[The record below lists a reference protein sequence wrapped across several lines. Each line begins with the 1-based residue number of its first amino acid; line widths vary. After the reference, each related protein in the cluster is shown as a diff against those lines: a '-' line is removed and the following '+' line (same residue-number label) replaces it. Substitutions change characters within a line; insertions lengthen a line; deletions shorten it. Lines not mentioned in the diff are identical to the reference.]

1 MRKQNIKP
9 SNQTNLTLQASG
21 QELKTTPNINKNA
34 KTQPTDHFFIIG
46 HDLDQGA
53 SALRF
58 FTEQVEAT
66 LFVSGGIE
74 RVAFTVDRW
83 RQNRNASTHVAGLTA
98 NTQKLYNTRGETSIA
113 TLQGS

>member
-9 SNQTNLTLQASG
+9 SKQTSLTLQVSG
-21 QELKTTPNINKNA
+21 QELKTTSNINNNA
-34 KTQPTDHFFIIG
+34 ETQPTDHFFVIG

-58 FTEQVEAT
+58 FTEQVEAA

-74 RVAFTVDRW
+74 RMAFTIDRW

-98 NTQKLYNTRGETSIA
+98 NTKNQKLCNTR
-113 TLQGS
+113 